1 MIVIY
6 VIIHKHLPISC
17 KVDVKVAYFF
27 PLNFSIGICI
37 GQFYLLWCRCFL
49 YVLNCFKAT
58 TKWSQIALQ
67 VWNKS
72 TDLLRHECHLFERYI
87 CQCATTVLKVEQV
100 YINAHKQIHTLHC
113 FEEQMSS
120 IFKSEMNSI
129 LYFFCGLCSQYI
141 NVDMFALYNLI

>member
-1 MIVIY
+1 LLSVESYSEPMIVIY

-27 PLNFSIGICI
+27 PLNFSIGI
-37 GQFYLLWCRCFL
+37 Y
-49 YVLNCFKAT
+49 CFKAT

-72 TDLLRHECHLFERYI
+72 PDLLRHECHLFERYI
-87 CQCATTVLKVEQV
+87 CQCATAVLKVEQV
-100 YINAHKQIHTLHC
+100 YINAHKRIHTLHC